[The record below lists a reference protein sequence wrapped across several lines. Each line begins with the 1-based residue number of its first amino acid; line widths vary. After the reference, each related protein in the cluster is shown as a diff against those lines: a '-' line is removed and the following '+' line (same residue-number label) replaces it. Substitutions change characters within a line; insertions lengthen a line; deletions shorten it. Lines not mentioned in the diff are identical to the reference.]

1 MNTVNNLNQ
10 QVEKNR
16 NRFMSE
22 LQKKS
27 YIDIQEMP
35 VIWFARLYF
44 PIFIVLLTS
53 T

>member
-16 NRFMSE
+16 SRFMSE

-35 VIWFARLYF
+35 VI
-44 PIFIVLLTS
+44 
-53 T
+53 